1 MKSFARRVCYTAC
14 LCVLAFL
21 PGCEPQPI
29 ETGAEPSLGVR
40 LVRPAPPELSRPAL
54 KWTDLP
60 KLPPSP
66 GQDKQVGLAGPFAG
80 VHNDALIVAGGA
92 NFPDK
97 LPWQNG
103 KKVWWDDAF
112 VLLKGADDKY
122 EWLDKRLKLPRP
134 LAYGVSIST
143 DDGVICIG
151 GCDGERCYSD
161 VFMLKW
167 DPKAKRKD
175 KRFVTRR
182 LPSLPRPLA
191 FMAGAKVGSTIYI
204 AGGQEST
211 KDPAATRTFLALDL
225 SKKDDAKEF
234 QWRELDPWPGPARI
248 LSVAAGQNDGEAD
261 SFFLFSG
268 RNVQP
273 DREPV
278 FLTDAYRYRP
288 KDKSWKRLTNILG
301 KKKDGT
307 DGRCAMAAAGI
318 ASGAAHVLIFGGS
331 DGADWGAGAMHPGF
345 PRDILAYHT
354 ITDTWVK
361 AGLMPARTPVTTTA
375 VRWGDRIVIPSGE
388 IRPGVRTPR
397 VLQGQ
402 PEEVR
407 GFGALNYSIL
417 GAYLA
422 VLICMGVYFARR
434 EKTTDDFFR
443 AGRRIPW
450 WAAGLSIFGTQLSA
464 ITFMTIPAMSFSTD
478 WRWFMGNMMIVAA
491 APFIVL
497 FFLPFYRRLDVTTA
511 YEYLEKRF
519 NVVARLLG
527 SVMFILLQFGRIGI
541 VLLLPSLA
549 LSMVTGIDLYACI
562 AGMGVLCIVYTVLG
576 GIEAVIWTDVIQVI
590 VLMGGAILCLILIPL
605 QIPGGLDKITDI
617 IGSADKMHM
626 LDFRLDLST
635 PTFWVV
641 VFGVFFAQFISYGTD
656 QAVIQRYLT
665 TPDEKSAARSIWTNA
680 LLCIPASLIF
690 FGIGTALFVYY
701 TVYPQQLNPT
711 MAKGDAIFPL
721 FIITQLPA
729 GVSGLLVAA
738 LFAAAMSSLD
748 SSMNSVATSVT
759 VDFYGRFNP
768 EAPDRRRLNLARWV
782 TVIVGL
788 AGTIFALVMAGWEI
802 RHLWEQFAR
811 YLGLFGGGLAGLFF
825 LAIFTRRANGTGA
838 VIGVLAAA
846 VSQFAVERLTTIH
859 VLFYPVTGI
868 VVCFV
873 VGYVASVL
881 NPGPRKNLAG
891 LTIYTLAAER
901 KPGRKKQ

>member
-1 MKSFARRVCYTAC
+1 MKSLARRVCCSAS

-21 PGCEPQPI
+21 IGCEPQPI
-29 ETGAEPSLGVR
+29 ETGAEPSLGPR

-54 KWTDLP
+54 TWTE
-60 KLPPSP
+60 LPPVP
-66 GQDKQVGLAGPFAG
+66 PALGHTEQVGLAGPFAG

-97 LPWQNG
+97 PPWKNG
-103 KKVWWDDAF
+103 VKVWWDDAF
-112 VLLKGADDKY
+112 VLLKGTDGKYRWLADKH
-122 EWLDKRLKLPRP
+122 LKLPRP

-151 GCDGERCYSD
+151 GCDGQRCYSD
-161 VFMLKW
+161 VFLLAW
-167 DPKAKRKD
+167 DDEAKRI
-175 KRFVTRR
+175 VTRT

-204 AGGQEST
+204 AGGQESM
-211 KDPAATRTFLALDL
+211 KESAATKTFPALDL
-225 SKKDDAKEF
+225 SKEDDAKEF
-234 QWRELDPWPGPARI
+234 RWRELEPWPGPARV
-248 LSVAAGQNDGEAD
+248 LSIAAGQNDGEAD

-288 KDKSWKRLTNILG
+288 KDKSWKRLTDILG

-307 DGRCAMAAAGI
+307 DGRCVMAGLGI
-318 ASGAAHVLIFGGS
+318 ASGAAHVLVFGGS
-331 DGADWGAGAMHPGF
+331 DGAYWGVGEGHPGF
-345 PRDILAYHT
+345 SRDVLAYHT

-361 AGLMPARTPVTTTA
+361 AGQMEGRSPVTSTA
-375 VRWGDRIVIPSGE
+375 VRWGDRIVIPPGE

-397 VLQGQ
+397 VWQGEAQ
-402 PEEVR
+402 KAR
-407 GFGALNYSIL
+407 GFGTLNYLIL

-422 VLICMGVYFARR
+422 VLVYMGVYFARR

-443 AGRRIPW
+443 AGKRIPW

-464 ITFMTIPAMSFSTD
+464 ITFMAIPAMSFSTD
-478 WRWFMGNMMIVAA
+478 WRRFLGNMMIVAA

-549 LSMVTGIDLYACI
+549 LSMVTGINLYACI
-562 AGMGVLCIVYTVLG
+562 AVIGVLCIVYTVLG

-605 QIPGGLDKITDI
+605 QIPGGMDVTNI
-617 IGSADKMHM
+617 IDSANKMRV
-626 LDFRLDLST
+626 LDFRLSLSE
-635 PTFWVV
+635 PTFWVLV
-641 VFGVFFAQFISYGTD
+641 LGVFFANFISYGTD

-665 TPDEKSAARSIWTNA
+665 TPDEKSAARGIWTNA
-680 LLCIPASLIF
+680 VLCIPASLIF
-690 FGIGTALFVYY
+690 FGIGTALFVFYKAN
-701 TVYPQQLNPT
+701 PQHLDPT
-711 MAKGDAIFPL
+711 MAWGDAIFPL
-721 FIITQLPA
+721 YIVSQLPA

-748 SSMNSVATSVT
+748 SSMNSVAAAVT
-759 VDFYGRFNP
+759 TDFYGRFNP
-768 EAPDRRRLNLARWV
+768 QAPDRKRLNLARWV
-782 TVIVGL
+782 TVIVGM
-788 AGTIFALVMAGWEI
+788 AGTIFALVMAGWKI
-802 RHLWEQFAR
+802 RHLWDQFAQ
-811 YLGLFGGGLAGLFF
+811 YLGLFGGGLAGLFL
-825 LAIFTRRANGTGA
+825 LAIFTRRANGKGA

-846 VSQFAVERLTTIH
+846 VGQFAVKMLTNVH
-859 VLFYPVTGI
+859 VLFYPVTGV

-873 VGYVASVL
+873 VGYVASIL
-881 NPGPRKNLAG
+881 IPGPRKNLAG
-891 LTIYTLAAER
+891 LTIYTLGA
-901 KPGRKKQ
+901 KPKG

>member
-1 MKSFARRVCYTAC
+1 M
-14 LCVLAFL
+14 
-21 PGCEPQPI
+21 
-29 ETGAEPSLGVR
+29 
-40 LVRPAPPELSRPAL
+40 
-54 KWTDLP
+54 
-60 KLPPSP
+60 PPSP

-112 VLLKGADDKY
+112 VLLKGTDGEY

-161 VFMLKW
+161 VFLLKW
-167 DPKAKRKD
+167 DPKTKRI
-175 KRFVTRR
+175 VTRA
-182 LPSLPRPLA
+182 LPPLPKPLA

-204 AGGQEST
+204 AGGQESM
-211 KDPAATRTFLALDL
+211 KESAATKTFLALDL
-225 SKKDDAKEF
+225 SKEDDAKEF
-234 QWRELDPWPGPARI
+234 QWRKLWPWPGPERI
-248 LSVAAGQNDGEAD
+248 LSVAAGQNDGAAD

-273 DREPV
+273 GREPQ

-288 KDKSWKRLTNILG
+288 KDKSWTRLTDILG

-307 DGRCAMAAAGI
+307 DGRCAMAASGI
-318 ASGAAHVLIFGGS
+318 ASGAAHVLIFGG
-331 DGADWGAGAMHPGF
+331 DDAADWGAGAMHPGF

-361 AGLMPARTPVTTTA
+361 AGRMPGRSPVTTTA
-375 VRWGDRIVIPSGE
+375 VRWDDGIVIPSGE
-388 IRPGVRTPR
+388 IRPGIRTPR
-397 VLQGQ
+397 VWQGER
-402 PEEVR
+402 EEVR

-417 GAYLA
+417 AAYLA
-422 VLICMGVYFARR
+422 VLVCMGVYFARR

-443 AGRRIPW
+443 AGKRIPW

-464 ITFMTIPAMSFSTD
+464 LTFMAIPAMSFSTD
-478 WRWFMGNMMIVAA
+478 WRRFMGNMMIVVA
-491 APFIVL
+491 APFIIL

-527 SVMFILLQFGRIGI
+527 SVMFIVLQFGRIGI

-549 LSMVTGIDLYACI
+549 LSTVTGIDLYACI
-562 AGMGVLCIVYTVLG
+562 AVLGVLCVVYTVLG

-590 VLMGGAILCLILIPL
+590 VLMGGAILCLVLIPL
-605 QIPGGLDKITDI
+605 RIAGGLGAITDVI
-617 IGSADKMHM
+617 AEADKMRV
-626 LDFRLDLST
+626 LDFRLDLSA
-635 PTFWVV
+635 PTFWVLV
-641 VFGVFFAQFISYGTD
+641 LGGFFAQFISYGTD

-665 TPDEKSAARSIWTNA
+665 TRDEKSAARGIWTNA

-690 FGIGTALFVYY
+690 FGIGTALFVFY
-701 TVYPQQLNPT
+701 TAYPQQLDPT

-721 FIITQLPA
+721 FIVTQLPP

-748 SSMNSVATSVT
+748 SSMNSVATAVT
-759 VDFYGRFNP
+759 TDFYGRFNP
-768 EAPDRRRLNLARWV
+768 EAPDRRRLALARWV
-782 TVIVGL
+782 TVIVGA

-802 RHLWEQFAR
+802 RHLWEQFVR

-825 LAIFTRRANGTGA
+825 LAIFTRRASGTGA
-838 VIGVLAAA
+838 VIGVVAAA
-846 VSQFAVERLTTIH
+846 VGQFAVERLTTIH
-859 VLFYPVTGI
+859 PWFYPVTGI

-873 VGYVASVL
+873 AGYIASL
-881 NPGPRKNLAG
+881 LIPGPRKKLAG

-901 KPGRKKQ
+901 KARREKR